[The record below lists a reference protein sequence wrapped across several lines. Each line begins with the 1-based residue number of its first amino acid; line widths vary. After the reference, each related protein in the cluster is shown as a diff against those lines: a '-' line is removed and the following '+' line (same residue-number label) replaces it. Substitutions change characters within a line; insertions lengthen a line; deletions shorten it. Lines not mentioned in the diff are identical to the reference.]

1 MTDATGLD
9 GSLFYGDNLDVLRNE
24 FPDHSVDLIYLDP
37 PFNSNASYNVLFRDE
52 SGNTAPSQIR
62 AFEDTWHW
70 GPDAVDALLDLN
82 GTPTGN
88 LLNALTDSIGENQ
101 LTAYLCMMGVRLVEL
116 RRVLKPSGN
125 IFLHC
130 DTTAGH
136 YLKLVMD
143 AAFHGDNF
151 RNQII
156 WRRTAAKG
164 LATRRLP
171 RNHDMIFAYAGSPD
185 AVWNMD
191 EVFVPYD
198 VKNIDPATLEHYRH
212 LDADGRRYALDNLVN
227 PHKERPNLTYEFLG
241 VTRVWRWTRERM
253 QQAYDEGRIV
263 QARPG
268 AVPRYKRYL
277 DEQRGTPLGDVWV
290 DIPPLG
296 SRDLTRRGYPTQKPL
311 RLLERIIRLASNP
324 GDLVLDPFCGCGT
337 AVVAAENLG
346 RRWAGI
352 DVTHLAIGIVED
364 WLNEIGVEPRVLG
377 APQDLASARDLAGRD
392 PFQFETWAI
401 QRLRGFRPNERQR
414 GDGGIDGRMRFRKTE
429 GRRRPDGLAVAQ
441 VKSGRVAPADVQAF
455 RSALDDASADLGVF
469 VTMDEVSAGV
479 RAAAGRAGRVA
490 IGDREYPVVQIWSL
504 ADYFAGRFPELPI
517 PASWERRRLL

>member
-1 MTDATGLD
+1 MTDATGLE

-24 FPDHSVDLIYLDP
+24 FPDHSVDLVYLDP

-198 VKNIDPATLEHYRH
+198 PKNIDPATLEHYRH
-212 LDADGRRYALDNLVN
+212 EDADGRRYALDNLVN
-227 PHKERPNLTYEFLG
+227 PT
-241 VTRVWRWTRERM
+241 
-253 QQAYDEGRIV
+253 
-263 QARPG
+263 
-268 AVPRYKRYL
+268 
-277 DEQRGTPLGDVWV
+277 
-290 DIPPLG
+290 
-296 SRDLTRRGYPTQKPL
+296 
-311 RLLERIIRLASNP
+311 
-324 GDLVLDPFCGCGT
+324 
-337 AVVAAENLG
+337 
-346 RRWAGI
+346 
-352 DVTHLAIGIVED
+352 
-364 WLNEIGVEPRVLG
+364 
-377 APQDLASARDLAGRD
+377 
-392 PFQFETWAI
+392 
-401 QRLRGFRPNERQR
+401 
-414 GDGGIDGRMRFRKTE
+414 
-429 GRRRPDGLAVAQ
+429 
-441 VKSGRVAPADVQAF
+441 KSGPT
-455 RSALDDASADLGVF
+455 SPMSSWAS
-469 VTMDEVSAGV
+469 
-479 RAAAGRAGRVA
+479 RASGAGRASGCNRNTTRAALSRPAPARCPATCA
-490 IGDREYPVVQIWSL
+490 ISTSSAECRWAMSGWT
-504 ADYFAGRFPELPI
+504 FPRSARGI
-517 PASWERRRLL
+517 